1 MSAES
6 GLLGIAVGMAVGMLA
21 WVVGL
26 GEIVWPG
33 RSEWVL
39 LLIIVGVAIVSAMIL
54 ERNER
59 RNARGARI

>member
-6 GLLGIAVGMAVGMLA
+6 GLLGTALGMAVGTLA

-33 RSEWVL
+33 HSDWVL
-39 LLIIVGVAIVSAMIL
+39 LLIVVGVAIVSAVML
-54 ERNER
+54 ERRER
-59 RNARGARI
+59 RSAHV